1 MTCAWKPNWEETK
14 QHFIKWWHQDGLVLC
29 MWGAPERD
37 EPHEIV
43 SHPGESPDI
52 DYFYTQPQWR
62 GAWNHYN
69 LSRHSFPADVLPVA
83 ETDIGPGSLAL
94 FMGSEAV
101 LAEDTVWFLPCIDPE
116 HPENHP
122 PLRFDAES
130 RWWRITEATLKACA
144 ELARGKY
151 LVGCPDLIEN
161 VDIVAALRDPQR
173 MLMDMVERPE
183 WVIEKVQETNQVF
196 FEVYNRIYDIIKLE
210 DRSST
215 FGAFRL
221 WGPGK
226 VVKVQCD
233 TSAMF
238 SPAMFAKFV
247 VPALTEQCEW
257 LDYAMFHLDGH
268 QCIKHLDSLLAIQAL
283 DAVEWTPDPQVP
295 SGGSPVWYPMYRKIL
310 DAGKS
315 VQAIGVKSEEVEPL
329 LDAVGGKGMYIMTTI
344 ESEKHAETLL
354 KLVEP
359 YR

>member
-1 MTCAWKPNWEETK
+1 MSCDWKPNWEETK
-14 QHFIKWWHQDGLVLC
+14 NNFIKWWHQEGLVLC

-37 EPHEIV
+37 KPHEFV
-43 SHPGESPDI
+43 AHPGESLNI
-52 DYFYTQPQWR
+52 DYFYTRPKWR
-62 GAWNHYN
+62 AAWNHYN

-94 FMGSEAV
+94 FMGSDAV

-116 HPENHP
+116 NPEDHP

-196 FEVYNRIYDIIKLE
+196 FKVYNRVYDIIKLE
-210 DRSST
+210 DGSST

-238 SPAMFAKFV
+238 SPAMFEKFV

-257 LDYAMFHLDGH
+257 LDYSMFHLDGH
-268 QCIKHLDSLLAIQAL
+268 QCIKHLDILLGIQAL
-283 DAVEWTPDPQVP
+283 DAIEWTPDPQVP
-295 SGGSPVWYPMYRKIL
+295 TGGNPEWYPMYRKIL

-315 VQAIGVKSEEVEPL
+315 VQAIGVKPEEVEPL

-344 ESEKHAETLL
+344 ESEQHAEALL
-354 KLVEP
+354 KVVES